1 MEQAYKGR
9 FIMDIAKRLCQLGM
23 LSVLLFL
30 THHMY
35 AAESGGDGA
44 PIPPVMAT
52 PTLHQPWLDINLTEA
67 GDDLELSQLMGN
79 PYWQQDIRMG
89 SSDVYKFIPTG
100 PGALGLMVLGEKQQF
115 RTMFGGH
122 VNTLFAAAV
131 YNWDW

>member
-1 MEQAYKGR
+1 MKQAYKGR
-9 FIMDIAKRLCQLGM
+9 FIMGIARRLCQLGM
-23 LSVLLFL
+23 LSVLLLL

-35 AAESGGDGA
+35 AAESDGA
-44 PIPPVMAT
+44 SIPPVITA
-52 PTLHQPWLDINLTEA
+52 PALHDQWLSVNLTEI
-67 GDDLELSQLMGN
+67 GDDLALSQLTGN

-89 SSDVYKFIPTG
+89 NSDIYKLIPTG

>member
-23 LSVLLFL
+23 LSALLFL
-30 THHMY
+30 TQYMY
-35 AAESGGDGA
+35 AAESGGDDA
-44 PIPPVMAT
+44 SIPLVMTT
-52 PTLHQPWLDINLTEA
+52 PALHHQWLGVDLVEA
-67 GDDLELSQLMGN
+67 SDDLQLSQLTGN
-79 PYWQQDIRMG
+79 PYWQQDIRLG
-89 SSDVYKFIPTG
+89 SSDVYKLIPTG
-100 PGALGLMVLGEKQQF
+100 PGALGLIVLGENQQF